1 MTEPKYGVYAPD
13 QMSSVQYHAVGLPW
27 VSSHRLATFSRWG
40 AATVTYETDNPAPM
54 SSALSL
60 GAGLHSRIL
69 TPHHFKREFKVWTG
83 DRRTKAGKE
92 EWAKFQLN
100 MQGADVLTKDQAN
113 TIEGMA
119 KAVNSHPTL
128 GPMVEDA
135 TQNDTAEMSLFTK
148 MQGLDCKGRIDAL
161 CNTPAGVCLL
171 DLKTN
176 SRSMAVDD
184 LVRTCANY
192 GYIEQ
197 MAFYLRL
204 CTECGINV
212 HRVMIGFI
220 GSNPPHPVR
229 VCEITTEWLDAA
241 SKVNDIRLH
250 EWKTADWD
258 CPEDHVEPIA
268 DLEMP
273 AWYGSN
279 VE

>member
-1 MTEPKYGVYAPD
+1 MALHYMEDADYRALDRMNQSSIKHGLRSMEHMRHAMQNPSPSTPALEFGSLVHTAVLEPDMLNLAYA
-13 QMSSVQYHAVGLPW
+13 V
-27 VSSHRLATFSRWG
+27 
-40 AATVTYETDNPAPM
+40 APN
-54 SSALSL
+54 
-60 GAGLHSRIL
+60 
-69 TPHHFKREFKVWTG
+69 V

-92 EWAKFQLN
+92 EWARFQLN

-119 KAVNSHPTL
+119 KAVNNHPTL

-161 CNTPAGVCLL
+161 CKTPAGVCLL